1 MLSELKENEDYTT
14 FQIADKVIRDHLKCI
29 IPIVPMG
36 KTYHEAYHE
45 GKINFKQK
53 DIHCDYQS

>member
-1 MLSELKENEDYTT
+1 
-14 FQIADKVIRDHLKCI
+14 
-29 IPIVPMG
+29 MG

-53 DIHCDYQS
+53 DIHCDYQSWLDKYRDYISEYKMSEFKRNLLIE